1 MKLSYKKRIF
11 FGFLL
16 IFAVFSVCVILVEQN
31 EEKRYRVQALEARL
45 DSYADLIHGY
55 MVENNLNDTTIGR
68 LHGLVDILPPDIRV
82 TIIHPDGSVIF
93 DQEVDDIS
101 KLDNHLGRP
110 EIFQAQYQDHGSH
123 IRMSASMGQES
134 VYYAKSYKE
143 GFVRVALPY
152 NTHTQNMVEAD
163 NIFIYIV
170 VGLFVLVL
178 LLLNYVAGRFSRSIS
193 KLKTFSVL
201 IRKDRPLPDNIVF
214 PHDELGDIGRELVDI
229 FKEKERSKQEVIR
242 EREKLIRH
250 FRFSE
255 EGIGIFK
262 SDFKQ
267 VYFNTHF
274 VQYLN
279 LILDKPSFDIDSM
292 FGEEIFKQIKTFV
305 EDKSRPRN
313 HFTYQVNKSG
323 KCFSVNTIIY
333 EDGSFEVNIKDVTQL
348 EKTRLIKQEMTNN
361 IAHELRTPVTSL
373 RGYLETLKEK
383 DLPKEK
389 QTLFIDRAYIQS
401 LRLSNLIED
410 VSLLSKIEE
419 APSRFVMEKIDL
431 LQLIN
436 EVRIDLTDKLNENH
450 IKLFVSVPDDL
461 SIQGNHTLVYSIFR
475 NLIDNSISY
484 AGQNAEIHIDNYM
497 TDDKFVYF
505 SYYDTGKGVEEQHLN
520 RLFERFY
527 RVNEGRT
534 RDTGGSGLGLSIVR
548 NAIQIHKGTIQA
560 KNRIEG
566 GLEFLFT
573 LRR

>member
-16 IFAVFSVCVILVEQN
+16 IFAVFSVCVVLVEQN
-31 EEKRYRVQALEARL
+31 EEKKYRVQALEARL

-55 MVENNLNDTTIGR
+55 MIENNLNDTTIGR
-68 LHGLVDILPPDIRV
+68 LHGLVDILPHDIRV
-82 TIIHPDGSVIF
+82 TIIRPDGKVVF

-110 EIFQAQYQDHGSH
+110 EILQAQYQDHGSH
-123 IRMSASMGQES
+123 IRMSASLKQES
-134 VYYAKSYKE
+134 VYYAKSYKQ

-170 VGLFVLVL
+170 AGLFIVVL
-178 LLLNYVAGRFSRSIS
+178 LLLNYVSGRFSRSIS
-193 KLKTFSVL
+193 KLKAFSVL

-229 FKEKERSKQEVIR
+229 FKEKERSKQEVVR

-255 EGIGIFK
+255 EGICIFK

-267 VYFNTHF
+267 IYFNTHF

-279 LILDKPSFDIDSM
+279 LILDKPSFDINSM
-292 FGEEIFKQIKTFV
+292 FGEEIFKQIKAFV
-305 EDKSRPRN
+305 EDKNRPRN
-313 HFTYQVNKSG
+313 HFTYLVNKSG

-333 EDGSFEVNIKDVTQL
+333 EDGSFEVNIKDVTQM

-373 RGYLETLKEK
+373 RGYLETLREK
-383 DLPKEK
+383 DMPKEK

-436 EVRIDLTDKLNENH
+436 EVRIDLTDKLDENH

-461 SIQGNHTLVYSIFR
+461 SIQGNHTLIYSVFR

-484 AGQNAEIHIDNYM
+484 AGQNTEIHIDNYM

-527 RVNEGRT
+527 RVTEGRT

-548 NAIQIHKGTIQA
+548 NAIQIHKGIIQA
-560 KNRIEG
+560 KNKVGG

-573 LRR
+573 LKR